1 MSDSFSNR
9 LAQTISSRS
18 NENFSLFADYIN
30 PSFVKLITMAGF
42 GRRFISSSGFEMI
55 DDNGNRHLDFVS
67 GYGTLNIGH
76 NHPMVKDALK
86 RVIEMDIPGYSQVEC
101 GIMTGL
107 AANALADVLPAA
119 LDKVYFCNSGSEAV
133 DSALKLARGATGK
146 KRFVYCEKAFH
157 GNTLGVLGI
166 TDNPKKKNRFR
177 PFFPGTT
184 KIPFGDMDA
193 LSRALKWGDVAALVV
208 EPVQG
213 EGGVVVSAPD
223 FLAEA
228 IQLCRQKGALL
239 IADEVQ
245 TGFGRTGRMFAFEHS
260 GIVPDVVTL
269 AKSMS
274 GGYIP
279 CGAMVTSEKVFGKA
293 FGSMNTC
300 LDQRNTFGGNPLA
313 MTALMATLHVLKEEN
328 LVEKAKTQGTF
339 LKEQLIQLQ
348 EKHHLIME
356 IRGMGLML
364 GIKFGKIPRSGLS
377 AMISEKPDAALSE
390 LFTQHVVIQLLKR
403 HRIITQVGANDFSVL
418 KIMPPLNISRPALET
433 FISALDDILSDGG
446 YATALLALAKGV
458 FSKNPERATLSR

>member
-1 MSDSFSNR
+1 
-9 LAQTISSRS
+9 
-18 NENFSLFADYIN
+18 
-30 PSFVKLITMAGF
+30 
-42 GRRFISSSGFEMI
+42 
-55 DDNGNRHLDFVS
+55 
-67 GYGTLNIGH
+67 
-76 NHPMVKDALK
+76 
-86 RVIEMDIPGYSQVEC
+86 
-101 GIMTGL
+101 
-107 AANALADVLPAA
+107 
-119 LDKVYFCNSGSEAV
+119 
-133 DSALKLARGATGK
+133 
-146 KRFVYCEKAFH
+146 
-157 GNTLGVLGI
+157 
-166 TDNPKKKNRFR
+166 
-177 PFFPGTT
+177 
-184 KIPFGDMDA
+184 MDA
-193 LSRALKWGDVAALVV
+193 LSRELKWGDVAALVV

-228 IQLCRQKGALL
+228 IHLCRQKGALL

-245 TGFGRTGRMFAFEHS
+245 TGFGRTGRMFAFEHY